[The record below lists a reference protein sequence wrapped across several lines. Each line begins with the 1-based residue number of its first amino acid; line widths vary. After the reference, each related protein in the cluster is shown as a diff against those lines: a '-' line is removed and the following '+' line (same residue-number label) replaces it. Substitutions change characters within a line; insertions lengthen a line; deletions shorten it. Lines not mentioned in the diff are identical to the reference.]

1 MNYKLV
7 LNILGKLLMIEALG
21 LLLPLGVAVYYK
33 EESMVAFIITICIT
47 FLTGFL
53 LSKIKIEKV
62 KIKIKEGMAIVTFGW
77 LFASLFGSLPFI
89 ISQSI
94 PSFIN
99 AFFETVSGFTTTGA
113 TILDDIEVLPR
124 GILFWRSFTHWIGGM
139 GILVVAVAV
148 LSAMGAGG
156 FHVFRAESPGPVSD
170 RIAPKIKD
178 TAKILYTTYFI
189 ISLIELIL
197 LFSGGMSLYES
208 AIHTFG
214 TMGTGGFSS
223 LNASIGGYSSTYIR
237 IVITIFM
244 VLAGANFSLYY
255 AGFKGRWKEIY
266 KNSELRLYLG
276 IIFTCIVLI
285 TLNLH
290 FSMYHNLG
298 KALSDSS
305 FQVGSIITT
314 TGYTTTD
321 FDKWPTF
328 SKAML
333 FALMFVGGSSG
344 STGGSIKIIRILTL
358 IKLLKREFRKIFHPR
373 AVMAVKIDNEPVKS
387 DVLSNISSFFILY
400 LLIFIIGTILVSLEG
415 IGLVGSAASVAATL
429 GNIGPGFGFVGPTNT
444 YSGFAD
450 ATKIL
455 LSVFML
461 LGRLELFTVI
471 AIFTPGFWKNEM

>member
-387 DVLSNISSFFILY
+387 DILSNISSFFILY

>member
-358 IKLLKREFRKIFHPR
+358 IKLL
-373 AVMAVKIDNEPVKS
+373 PVLNDKTPY
-387 DVLSNISSFFILY
+387 DTFKFMFGEN
-400 LLIFIIGTILVSLEG
+400 LLKKLGSTLV
-415 IGLVGSAASVAATL
+415 
-429 GNIGPGFGFVGPTNT
+429 PC
-444 YSGFAD
+444 
-450 ATKIL
+450 
-455 LSVFML
+455 
-461 LGRLELFTVI
+461 
-471 AIFTPGFWKNEM
+471 

>member
-400 LLIFIIGTILVSLEG
+400 LLIS
-415 IGLVGSAASVAATL
+415 
-429 GNIGPGFGFVGPTNT
+429 
-444 YSGFAD
+444 
-450 ATKIL
+450 
-455 LSVFML
+455 
-461 LGRLELFTVI
+461 
-471 AIFTPGFWKNEM
+471 

>member
-415 IGLVGSAASVAATL
+415 IGLVGSAASVAATPVLNDKTPYDTFKFMFGENLLKKL
-429 GNIGPGFGFVGPTNT
+429 GSTLVPANEICLKP
-444 YSGFAD
+444 SLL
-450 ATKIL
+450 KI
-455 LSVFML
+455 
-461 LGRLELFTVI
+461 
-471 AIFTPGFWKNEM
+471 